1 MIQEA
6 YVASSKH
13 SLDNVVTASEFIS
26 TTDLM
31 DKYIHQKQDWNLL
44 PHYVQNVAS
53 AAKSVSGPT
62 PFQIFPQWLG
72 KNSKRLKHRRYMDDL
87 SSKVNCSNA
96 DFRLDYA
103 DAVYQILLAPLI
115 DSGASNI
122 KNTIKTMDTLRLT
135 RDDLVDK
142 LQEVLI
148 NPIEIPTKTKTAFTR
163 EYNKTHPDIK
173 STQKKIK
180 KLSANEELDEEL
192 DEDLEEEEESE
203 EKEDNY
209 IEVI

>member
-1 MIQEA
+1 
-6 YVASSKH
+6 
-13 SLDNVVTASEFIS
+13 
-26 TTDLM
+26 
-31 DKYIHQKQDWNLL
+31 
-44 PHYVQNVAS
+44 
-53 AAKSVSGPT
+53 
-62 PFQIFPQWLG
+62 
-72 KNSKRLKHRRYMDDL
+72 MDDL

-103 DAVYQILLAPLI
+103 DAVYQILLAPLT
-115 DSGASNI
+115 DTANI
-122 KNTIKTMDTLRLT
+122 KNTIKTMDTLKLT

-180 KLSANEELDEEL
+180 KLSVDAV
-192 DEDLEEEEESE
+192 DEDLEELEEEEESE
-203 EKEDNY
+203 EREDNY
-209 IEVI
+209 IEAI

>member
-1 MIQEA
+1 
-6 YVASSKH
+6 
-13 SLDNVVTASEFIS
+13 
-26 TTDLM
+26 
-31 DKYIHQKQDWNLL
+31 
-44 PHYVQNVAS
+44 
-53 AAKSVSGPT
+53 
-62 PFQIFPQWLG
+62 
-72 KNSKRLKHRRYMDDL
+72 MDDL

-103 DAVYQILLAPLI
+103 DAVYQILLVPLMDGAKT
-115 DSGASNI
+115 DSANI

-148 NPIEIPTKTKTAFTR
+148 DPIEIPTKTKTAFTR
-163 EYNKTHPDIK
+163 EYNKTHPDGK

-180 KLSANEELDEEL
+180 KLSVDAVEEDLDE
-192 DEDLEEEEESE
+192 LEEEEEELEESE

-209 IEVI
+209 IEII

>member
-1 MIQEA
+1 
-6 YVASSKH
+6 
-13 SLDNVVTASEFIS
+13 
-26 TTDLM
+26 
-31 DKYIHQKQDWNLL
+31 
-44 PHYVQNVAS
+44 
-53 AAKSVSGPT
+53 
-62 PFQIFPQWLG
+62 
-72 KNSKRLKHRRYMDDL
+72 MDDL

-103 DAVYQILLAPLI
+103 DAIYQILLAPLMDGAKT
-115 DSGASNI
+115 DSANI

-148 NPIEIPTKTKTAFTR
+148 NQIEIPTKTKTAFTR
-163 EYNKTHPDIK
+163 EYNKTHPDGK

-180 KLSANEELDEEL
+180 KLTVDEEE
-192 DEDLEEEEESE
+192 DEDLEEELEESE

-209 IEVI
+209 IEAI

>member
-1 MIQEA
+1 
-6 YVASSKH
+6 
-13 SLDNVVTASEFIS
+13 
-26 TTDLM
+26 
-31 DKYIHQKQDWNLL
+31 
-44 PHYVQNVAS
+44 
-53 AAKSVSGPT
+53 
-62 PFQIFPQWLG
+62 
-72 KNSKRLKHRRYMDDL
+72 MDDL

-103 DAVYQILLAPLI
+103 DAVYQILLAPLM
-115 DSGASNI
+115 DGAKTDNAASNI
-122 KNTIKTMDTLRLT
+122 KNTIKTMDALRLT

-163 EYNKTHPDIK
+163 EYNKTHPDGK

-180 KLSANEELDEEL
+180 KLSAKEELEE
-192 DEDLEEEEESE
+192 EDLEELEEEEEDESE

-209 IEVI
+209 IEAI